1 MIILLCYNTLQPA
14 SVCNDNYVVTGYLL
28 EVIGQNRVIE
38 TNGTNQSL
46 ITYTLTADELNE
58 NANYSFQIIISNM
71 IGSIHS
77 RNQKFRKCH

>member
-38 TNGTNQSL
+38 TNSTNQSL
-46 ITYTLTADELNE
+46 ITLTANELNE

-71 IGSIHS
+71 IGNIPS
-77 RNQKFRKCH
+77 RNRNFRKCH